1 MAPSPADEPQFG
13 AQGGVCSHLEA
24 REGTA
29 PRGITCSGTQ
39 AEWESRE
46 ARPVLQSGAHFTENL
61 GGEVRGLV
69 CPPSA
74 GVPRPRPAPPNSA
87 HSSRF
92 GCTDHPEIP
101 WPDTTARAPQ
111 VPDRGGRGP
120 WRSSETTAPRS
131 QRPEW
136 GGRPGPPLLLR
147 GGGAQHAPVHLTK
160 QPSTPDEERDPRAER
175 SRGAWEEGLGRT
187 AEAVGVQERV
197 DQRARGWE
205 GKGTRARS
213 EAANRSSSKRTRRGG
228 NEKIK
233 VIINTI
239 SPTERQKLLV
249 RTCAATRVAL
259 QF

>member
-1 MAPSPADEPQFG
+1 MQSPRG
-13 AQGGVCSHLEA
+13 QGGDCPSRHHVLRDPGGVGEPGSTPCAAVRSPFYRKPGGRSQGSGLSSQC
-24 REGTA
+24 RGA
-29 PRGITCSGTQ
+29 P
-39 AEWESRE
+39 
-46 ARPVLQSGAHFTENL
+46 P
-61 GGEVRGLV
+61 
-69 CPPSA
+69 
-74 GVPRPRPAPPNSA
+74 PPNSA